1 MLAEMAGVSR
11 MYLNRNK
18 QAIDAYFRTA
28 TPATVHDME
37 RFKFKEFEYLLS
49 KVKYSDDGSMFKEQI
64 GAIVGFLMKAQYNL
78 LGHVDDKQTEKII
91 SIGQH
96 VFNLVRKIKSYKK
109 EGWTKVY
116 RKWDYDSQELLRQN
130 EVAFV
135 DKLFQR
141 KDEWSGGNQIKLWK
155 VTPLTD
161 SIVQDAMELFFE
173 NFDSFATMTP
183 NFLKVTGKE
192 CYTKCPPYRAIRLA
206 FSVTSHLT
214 LHSQLQIINF
224 CIGFDS
230 KAREFIVSLEHEAS
244 TNENIGRTYNLF
256 TMLKSCDRKALGYIN
271 YDMSCALQSI
281 SLQLIKATE
290 REYPILTRYA
300 QDKIFKRYVRETIA
314 KELNVEVCEVK
325 QRLTAFAN
333 GGLKD
338 RKKHLLYAQFQEESD
353 RLRREVL
360 SYVAKYETYVLELAI
375 KQSKRELSE
384 TIDWRDTAEEK
395 SHALA
400 RDKSSVFF
408 FVWTYY
414 ERLIRQAML
423 KVLIDGIG
431 VHDAVY
437 SRHDIDIA
445 VIEETITKETGFN
458 IRIEKEQ
465 STAKQNSLNT
475 RCFTPLELSAGV
487 RI

>member
-1 MLAEMAGVSR
+1 
-11 MYLNRNK
+11 
-18 QAIDAYFRTA
+18 
-28 TPATVHDME
+28 
-37 RFKFKEFEYLLS
+37 
-49 KVKYSDDGSMFKEQI
+49 
-64 GAIVGFLMKAQYNL
+64 MKTKYNL

-96 VFNLVRKIKSYKK
+96 VFNLVRKIKSYKND
-109 EGWTKVY
+109 GWTKVY
-116 RKWDYDSQELLRQN
+116 RIWDTDAKGLLKEN
-130 EVAFV
+130 EVSFV
-135 DKLFQR
+135 DKLFYR
-141 KDEWSGGNQIKLWK
+141 KDKIHNGNVIKMWK
-155 VTPLTD
+155 LANLTD
-161 SIVQDAMELFFE
+161 EIIQDSMQMFFG
-173 NFDSFATMTP
+173 NFNIFNKDC
-183 NFLKVTGKE
+183 LYGYEE
-192 CYTKCPPYRAIRLA
+192 CYTKAPSYSTIRVP
-206 FSVTSHLT
+206 FDVTSQLT
-214 LHSQLQIINF
+214 LHSQLQIIHF

-230 KAREFIVSLEHEAS
+230 KAKEFIVSLEHEAS

-290 REYPILTRYA
+290 REYPMLTRYA

-360 SYVAKYETYVLELAI
+360 SYVAKYETHVLELAI
-375 KQSKRELSE
+375 QQSKRELSDE
-384 TIDWRDTAEEK
+384 IDWLDTTEEK

-400 RDKSSVFF
+400 RDKSSAFF

-414 ERLIRQAML
+414 ERLIRKSML
-423 KVLIDGIG
+423 TVLTDGIE

-437 SRHDIDIA
+437 SKMHIDTRVVEA
-445 VIEETITKETGFN
+445 KITADTGFT
-458 IRIEKEQ
+458 IKIEKD
-465 STAKQNSLNT
+465 
-475 RCFTPLELSAGV
+475 
-487 RI
+487 